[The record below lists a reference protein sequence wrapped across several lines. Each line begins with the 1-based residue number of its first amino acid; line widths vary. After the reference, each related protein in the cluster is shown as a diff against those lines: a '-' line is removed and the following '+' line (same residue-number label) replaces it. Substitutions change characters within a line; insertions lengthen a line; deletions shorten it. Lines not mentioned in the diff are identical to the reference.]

1 MEGLGPRERNADGA
15 FPSREPPAAPQGSR
29 ICLCPL
35 CVPTLGRSFL
45 FLPSLPSGVTDLQ
58 LECKGG
64 TLGPLALETSPQI
77 KVSLGDSCQEALRT
91 LGGLGEGPAA
101 ARSQIFSAGQG

>member
-1 MEGLGPRERNADGA
+1 MPPVERAPGCTTGA
-15 FPSREPPAAPQGSR
+15 RV
-29 ICLCPL
+29 CLCPL
-35 CVPTLGRSFL
+35 CALTLGRSFL

-77 KVSLGDSCQEALRT
+77 RVSLEDSCQEALRT
-91 LGGLGEGPAA
+91 LGGSGEGPGTAW
-101 ARSQIFSAGQG
+101 SQIFSEG